1 MTEALFCGGVQL
13 YEDCEGGEVGFA
25 VCVALDCWNHDG
37 ARVCDDVRLT
47 VSCFTRTN
55 VTRTRPELFEQR
67 TTKDGV
73 GEERRSEVM
82 IVLD

>member
-1 MTEALFCGGVQL
+1 MRDWAESALFCGGVQL
-13 YEDCEGGEVGFA
+13 YEDCEGGREVGFA
-25 VCVALDCWNHDG
+25 VCVALECWNHDG

-55 VTRTRPELFEQR
+55 VTRTRPELFEVR
-67 TTKDGV
+67 TTK
-73 GEERRSEVM
+73 SEVM

>member
-1 MTEALFCGGVQL
+1 MCSIDHTHLFYRLEMIRAL
-13 YEDCEGGEVGFA
+13 
-25 VCVALDCWNHDG
+25 
-37 ARVCDDVRLT
+37 VCDDSDARLT

-55 VTRTRPELFEQR
+55 VTRTRPELFELR

>member
-1 MTEALFCGGVQL
+1 MCSIDHTNLSRRLEMIR
-13 YEDCEGGEVGFA
+13 
-25 VCVALDCWNHDG
+25 
-37 ARVCDDVRLT
+37 ARVCDD
-47 VSCFTRTN
+47 SDN
-55 VTRTRPELFEQR
+55 VPRTRPELFELR

>member
-1 MTEALFCGGVQL
+1 MCSIDHTHLFHRL
-13 YEDCEGGEVGFA
+13 EMIR
-25 VCVALDCWNHDG
+25 
-37 ARVCDDVRLT
+37 ARVCDDD
-47 VSCFTRTN
+47 
-55 VTRTRPELFEQR
+55 ELR